1 MGRCGLTWGKPMME
15 TGRRTDLMRAMLFE
29 LARHGYQEASVER
42 ALAAS
47 GASPGEFETEFAD
60 KDACLLAAYDYLI
73 GRVVMRATQNCELSE
88 EWPERVRGGLAAVL
102 DAVAAEPEMATVMVR
117 SFPGIRPSFYE
128 RYVELLERFLPFM
141 REGREFSGLDEELPA
156 EVELL
161 AVGSAESIIFGELDA
176 GRAERLPSLM
186 PEILFSILVPF
197 IGPERAAD
205 EMKSASAAL

>member
-1 MGRCGLTWGKPMME
+1 MME
-15 TGRRTDLMRAMLFE
+15 AGRRADLMRAMLFE
-29 LARHGYQEASVER
+29 LSRHGYQDASLER
-42 ALAAS
+42 VLAAS
-47 GASPGEFETEFAD
+47 GASPSEFEAEFAD
-60 KDACLLAAYDYLI
+60 KDACLLAAYEDLT
-73 GRVVMRATQNCELSE
+73 GRMVTRATAGCESSA
-88 EWPERVRGGLAAVL
+88 EWPARVRDGLAAVL
-102 DAVAAEPEMATVMVR
+102 EAVAAEPEMAQVMVR

-141 REGREFSGLDEELPA
+141 REGREFSGLAEELPA

-186 PEILFSILVPF
+186 PDILFSILVPF